1 MHEKM
6 KPLYSTPEWVVPQEV
21 GLQYLSEQC
30 AHLEEKV
37 RTIAARLPANERQT
51 IEAYIDLRD
60 DLEVLCI
67 KTAMRIK
74 K

>member
-1 MHEKM
+1 MGV
-6 KPLYSTPEWVVPQEV
+6 YITASVVV

>member
-6 KPLYSTPEWVVPQEV
+6 KPLYSVPEWVVPQEV

-30 AHLEEKV
+30 ANLEGKV
-37 RTIAARLPANERQT
+37 RAIAARLPERDRET

-60 DLEVLCI
+60 DLEVLCV